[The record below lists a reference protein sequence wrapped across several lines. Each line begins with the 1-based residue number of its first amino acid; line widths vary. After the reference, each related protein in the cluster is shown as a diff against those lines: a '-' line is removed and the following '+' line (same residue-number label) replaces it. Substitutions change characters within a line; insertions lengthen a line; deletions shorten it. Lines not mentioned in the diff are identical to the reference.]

1 MSVSEAGQSAP
12 PIGPHAA
19 IIDGHAQFFRA
30 YYAIR
35 GGLSSQ
41 ITGEPTNLVFGFLSM
56 LFSYIRSQ
64 KPSELVVV
72 IDAAGDKETFRSE
85 IYPEYKAHRD
95 PAPVDFHPQVERCLE
110 ALRLMGIP
118 VLGIEGVE
126 ADDVIATLVSRLRAA
141 HPSMRIRMVSRDK
154 DLGQLVDAHTTLF
167 DAQKNGD
174 IGLEQLF
181 DSKGVRPEQVVD
193 LLALMGDSADN
204 VPGVPGVGPK
214 TAAALLAEHGSIEG
228 IYAHLDAI
236 KGKKGEALAASHDLV
251 ALSRRLVEL
260 KRDCDFAFDEKLA
273 RFEPSRCDLPK
284 LLELLRVL
292 GFHRLRGEAQEIFGD
307 GAAQPAAVE
316 QGSDAG
322 QGADRPS
329 GRGRPR
335 ARGGAASEAGSLF
348 DSAAKRE
355 SASAEVAPTRHE
367 PAAFGT
373 LFDGLEAASAPPVSD
388 RTLETVVVRTRRELE
403 TLVDEIRRV
412 GSVAFDTETTALAP
426 PLARLVGLSFA
437 LHEGKGYYVP
447 VRSPEPSTHLG
458 VDDVLGLVAPLLE
471 DESVGKVGHNL
482 KYDCEV
488 LANHGVALRGIRG
501 DSMLASWLVDPT
513 RPSHGLDA
521 TAEHVLGVRPIPIEA
536 VIGSKASTSRRSGA
550 TQRRF
555 DEAPIAIAAPYAAED
570 AEIALALATRLEQT
584 LEVRGQDRVY
594 SEVEVPLIPV
604 LARME
609 RAGIRVDRD
618 ELARQRRDLEV
629 KLVALRDEIA
639 ASAPWNFNPDSP
651 RQLSQVL
658 FNRPSDEPRGLGL
671 RVVKR
676 TLTGASTDSEVLEK
690 LAEDPSCESDLPSKI
705 LEYRQFSKLVGTYLS
720 ALDAAVLPE
729 TGRIHC
735 KFHQTGTAT
744 GRLSSS
750 DPNLQNIPIRTEVGA
765 AIRRAFVA
773 SEGMIFVSA
782 DYSQIELRFLA
793 HLSGDPGLCRAF
805 DRGEDIHKAVAAEVF
820 GVAAADVTDTQR
832 SAAKMV
838 NFGIVYGITASGL
851 ARRLGGGYTVARAK
865 EIIESYRARFRGIDS
880 FLDSAVEAARR
891 TGHAT
896 TILGRW
902 RPIPQIESR
911 NPAERAFGERI
922 AVNTVVQGS
931 AADLIKIAMIRLDRA
946 LAERF
951 PQARL
956 LLQIHDELLVEAPEH
971 DADAVAKLVGEVMR
985 GAMTLDVPLEVS
997 SAVGR
1002 RWSDV

>member
-1 MSVSEAGQSAP
+1 MGESGSAQP
-12 PIGPHAA
+12 SDGIGPHAA

-56 LFSYIRSQ
+56 LFSYIRAQ
-64 KPSELVVV
+64 KPTELVVV

-95 PAPVDFHPQVERCLE
+95 PAPEDFHPQVERCLE

-126 ADDVIATLVSRLRAA
+126 ADDVIATLVDRFRKSHPRL
-141 HPSMRIRMVSRDK
+141 RIRMVSRDK
-154 DLGQLVDAHTTLF
+154 DLGQLVDTHTTLF

-181 DSKGVRPEQVVD
+181 DSKGVRPEQVID

-214 TAAALLAEHGSIEG
+214 TAASLLAEYGSIDG
-228 IYAHLDAI
+228 IYRHLDAI
-236 KGKKGEALAASHDLV
+236 KGKKGEALAQSRELV

-260 KRDCDFAFDEKLA
+260 KRDCEFPFDERDA
-273 RFEPSRCDLPK
+273 RFEPARCDLPK

-292 GFHRLRGEAQEIFGD
+292 GFHRLRGEAQEIFGGGVAAEPPETKEKPGRA
-307 GAAQPAAVE
+307 GA
-316 QGSDAG
+316 
-322 QGADRPS
+322 
-329 GRGRPR
+329 GRGRSKPDD
-335 ARGGAASEAGSLF
+335 AGSLF
-348 DSAAKRE
+348 ASDAPAPAAAAAPAAQPKH
-355 SASAEVAPTRHE
+355 EVAS
-367 PAAFGT
+367 FGT
-373 LFDGLEAASAPPVSD
+373 LFDGLADASPAPVSA
-388 RTLETVVVRTRRELE
+388 RSLETIVVRTRAELE
-403 TLVDEIRRV
+403 MLCASIRATRR
-412 GSVAFDTETTALAP
+412 VAFDTETTSLAP
-426 PLARLVGLSFA
+426 PLARVVGLSFA
-437 LHEGKGYYVP
+437 LREGEGFYVP
-447 VRSPEPSTHLG
+447 VRSPEPATHLG
-458 VDDVLGLVAPLLE
+458 VDEALALLKPILE
-471 DESVGKVGHNL
+471 DETIAKVGHNL

-488 LANHGVALRGIRG
+488 LANHEIALRGIAG

-521 TAEHVLGVRPIPIEA
+521 TAEHVLGIQPIPIEA
-536 VIGSKASTSRRSGA
+536 VIGSRAGGA
-550 TQRRF
+550 VQRRF
-555 DEAPIAIAAPYAAED
+555 DEAPLALAAPYAAED
-570 AEIALALATRLEQT
+570 AEIALALASRLERT
-584 LEVRGQDRVY
+584 LETRGQSKVY
-594 SEVEVPLIPV
+594 AEVEVPLVPV

-609 RAGIRVDRD
+609 RMGIRVERD

-629 KLVALRDEIA
+629 KLVALRDDIA
-639 ASAPWNFNPDSP
+639 ASAPWPFNPDSP
-651 RQLSQVL
+651 KQLSQVL
-658 FNRPSDEPRGLGL
+658 FNRPEDEPRGIGL

-676 TLTGASTDSEVLEK
+676 TQTGASTDSEVLEK
-690 LAEDPSCESDLPSKI
+690 LAEDPNCHSNLPEKI
-705 LEYRQFSKLVGTYLS
+705 LEYRQFAKLVGTYLK
-720 ALDAAVLPE
+720 ALDEAILPE

-773 SEGMIFVSA
+773 SEGMLLVSA

-793 HLSGDPGLCRAF
+793 HLSGDPGLCGAF
-805 DRGEDIHKAVAAEVF
+805 DRGEDIHRAVAAEVF
-820 GVAAADVTDTQR
+820 GVKPSEVTDSQR

-851 ARRLGGGYTVARAK
+851 ARRLGSGYTVARAK
-865 EIIESYRARFRGIDS
+865 EIIESYRARFRGIDA
-880 FLDSAVEAARR
+880 FLDDAVASARK

-902 RPIPQIESR
+902 RPVPQIESR

-931 AADLIKIAMIRLDRA
+931 AADLIKIAMIRLDKA

-951 PQARL
+951 PRARM
-956 LLQIHDELLVEAPEH
+956 LLQIHDELLVEAPESE
-971 DADAVAKLVGEVMR
+971 AEAVSRLLGEVMR
-985 GAMTLDVPLEVS
+985 GAMELRVPLEVS
-997 SAVGR
+997 SAIGR